1 MSERAFRPVMMYR
14 SITNTLHATAT
25 DAAECTCHRL
35 MRELM
40 EKDGATDFSALRGSI
55 IANRHEWTKLLAH
68 IDEIMTAANNVD
80 SKGGSHE

>member
-1 MSERAFRPVMMYR
+1 MSERAFRPVLMYR

-25 DAAECTCHRL
+25 EAAECTCHRL

-40 EKDGATDFSALRGSI
+40 EKDEVRDLASVRGSI
-55 IANRHEWTKLLAH
+55 IANRHEWIKLLDH
-68 IDEIMTAANNVD
+68 IDQIMNAANNVD